1 MFLLHNSQQNTT
13 YIRLL
18 IDKVAEL
25 TDRKIYSIREHH
37 APISFFAS
45 VVSDIE
51 NLTVSAT
58 VFSPQEETE
67 LALRDDGLIV
77 PDVTEGDGIYSQY
90 YFDLFQVGFY
100 SAEVSLVDPSTGQ

>member
-1 MFLLHNSQQNTT
+1 MECFTVSVT
-13 YIRLL
+13 
-18 IDKVAEL
+18 
-25 TDRKIYSIREHH
+25 RKHPSCH
-37 APISFFAS
+37 ISFFAH
-45 VVSDIE
+45 VGSDIE

-100 SAEVSLVDPSTGQ
+100 SAEVTVIDQSSGG